1 VTELDP
7 VVLVVG
13 IVVAVLVAL
22 KAGLAVAKSRK
33 GLPAPKQPSSP
44 TDSLAPS
51 SLADR
56 LSKSSE
62 ALSGKLRVAF
72 ARESLDDEFWNNLED
87 ALIASDIGVS
97 ISTEVV
103 AAVRKSKLETPTE
116 ARQALRAELLAVL
129 AGQDRSIHRINSPAV
144 LVVVGVNGVGKTT
157 TIAKLAARLREEGLE
172 SLLGAADTFRAAAD
186 TQLRTWADRV
196 GADIVS
202 AEAGTDPASV
212 AFDAYTAAK
221 SRGKD
226 VCIID
231 TAGRLHSKQNLM
243 SELGKIVRVLESSAG
258 SLDEVLLVL
267 DATIGQNGVAQTK
280 EFSNVVDISGIVLTK
295 MDGTARGGIAIAVEK
310 ELGVP
315 VKFIGIGEGLDDLIR
330 FEPEAFVDALLPE

>member
-1 VTELDP
+1 MDDALGLIVGILVA
-7 VVLVVG
+7 VVVAAVVG
-13 IVVAVLVAL
+13 FR
-22 KAGLAVAKSRK
+22 VAKSRK
-33 GLPAPKQPSSP
+33 GLPGPSVAPELSVPS
-44 TDSLAPS
+44 APP

-56 LSKSSE
+56 LAKSRD
-62 ALSGKLRVAF
+62 ALGGRLRAAF
-72 ARESLDDEFWNNLED
+72 SRENLDDEFWDDLED
-87 ALIASDIGVS
+87 ALVASDVGVAV
-97 ISTEVV
+97 STEIV
-103 AAVRKSKLETPTE
+103 AAVRKTKPESPADGRT
-116 ARQALRAELLAVL
+116 ALRSELLAVL
-129 AGQDRSIHRINSPAV
+129 SGQDRAINRSNTPAV

-157 TIAKLAARLREEGLE
+157 TIAKLAARLREDGLE

-186 TQLRTWADRV
+186 TQLRTWAERV
-196 GADIVS
+196 GTDIVS
-202 AEAGTDPASV
+202 AEPGSDPASV
-212 AFDAYTAAK
+212 AFDAYSAAK

-243 SELGKIVRVLESSAG
+243 SELGKIVRVLEREAG

-267 DATIGQNGVAQTK
+267 DATTGQNGVAQTK

-315 VKFIGIGEGLDDLIR
+315 VKFIGVGEGLDDLIR
-330 FEPEAFVDALLPE
+330 FEPEAFVDALLAGI

>member
-1 VTELDP
+1 MTELDP